1 MKFPHSVRILR
12 NRKNFILNF
21 IFFIDTNSPIDN
33 QDLMDINVDDELSIL
48 DIFDPLR
55 QCDYPFQSE
64 EILADT
70 SSSTSTP
77 SSLYPIKLRLK
88 LSTCSE
94 MKSFYQLVQN
104 IRNEYLS
111 KEVKANAWLF

>member
-1 MKFPHSVRILR
+1 
-12 NRKNFILNF
+12 
-21 IFFIDTNSPIDN
+21 
-33 QDLMDINVDDELSIL
+33 MDINVDDELSIL